1 MKNSPKH
8 PVSSLAWKRRAATP
22 LAALCMLFL
31 PAMMAAQQPQL
42 IPQPRE
48 VQTQSGSFLVAPP
61 SASGPSAEI
70 RIGLPVNSADAFAA
84 GQLNRE
90 LKQAAGFVLPVASPP
105 PGAEDHVPAITLGR
119 FDQPAIA
126 KLLQARGIQTGDIG
140 DEGYVLDVAPGSV
153 LVAGK
158 DEAGLFYGVQ
168 TLRQLVIP
176 DGKGASITGVRV
188 RDWPALRYRGTQVDL
203 ARGPVPKLEYM
214 KRIVRTIAQYKMNQ
228 LYLYM
233 EDSFRLKGQPLVGV
247 LSDTLSQRDWREL
260 VAYAAPY
267 HVDLIPATEGCG
279 HLHKVLR
286 FEQYSGIAE
295 RPHGHV
301 LAPGDPKAAA
311 FLNSMYQQMA
321 PVFPAPFY
329 HIGCDETEEL
339 GLGRSAPLVQQSG
352 YAQVYVSSLKQ
363 AYELALAYHK
373 EVMFW
378 GDIAAEHPEMI
389 GSLPKDAIVAS
400 WEYGPH
406 PNYDKWV
413 QPFAAAGMKVLI
425 CPWVANTSL
434 IIPDNEEAVANISR
448 FIRDGHKANAI
459 GTDVTVW
466 NDDGESLYG
475 LNWWGIVYGAAS
487 AWEPGM
493 VDMASF
499 NQKYDWDFYR
509 NPGHQFAD
517 AISSLSHL
525 NEVLRAGH
533 ETETYDEHM
542 GGADDIRYWINPFT
556 TEGQAVAARVLP
568 VAAIVRTQAEAAFT
582 TFDNNRSQARR
593 NADTLDDLEFAALK
607 MDALGMRYQFAQEI
621 SNLYARAVIHQKDS
635 QHPIA
640 GNELAEIESTN
651 GRLDDMR
658 DYTTRL
664 RELYKQLW
672 LRENLPGW
680 LPNILQRY
688 DSDSQMLLGLGRQF
702 RSLRYLHYSGKPLPP
717 ADSLG
722 LLPPTDA
729 Q

>member
-1 MKNSPKH
+1 MKNTLKNRVP
-8 PVSSLAWKRRAATP
+8 PLVRARRSAIL
-22 LAALCMLFL
+22 LAAVCLFFL
-31 PAMMAAQQPQL
+31 PATMAAQQPQL

-48 VQTQSGSFLVAPP
+48 VQTQSGQFLIAPP
-61 SASGPSAEI
+61 GAAGPSAEI

-90 LKQAAGFVLPVASPP
+90 LQQAAGFSLPVASPP
-105 PGAEDHVPAITLGR
+105 PGAEDPLPSITLGR

-126 KLLQARGIQTGDIG
+126 KLLEARGIQTDGIG
-140 DEGYVLDVAPGSV
+140 DEGYVLDVAPGGV

-158 DEAGLFYGVQ
+158 DAAGLFYGVQ

-176 DGKGASITGVRV
+176 DGKGVSILGARV

-233 EDSFRLKGQPLVGV
+233 EDSFRINGQPLVGV
-247 LSDTLSQRDWREL
+247 LSDTLSQQDWRDL

-267 HVDLIPATEGCG
+267 HVDLVPATEGCG

-286 FEQYSGIAE
+286 FEQYGGIAE

-311 FLNSMYQQMA
+311 FLNSMYQQMVA
-321 PVFPAPFY
+321 VFPSPFY

-339 GLGRSAPLVQQSG
+339 GLGRSAPMVQQSS

-373 EVMFW
+373 QVMFW

-389 GSLPKDAIVAS
+389 SSLPKDAIVAS

-425 CPWVANTSL
+425 CPWVGNTSL
-434 IIPDNEEAVANISR
+434 IIPDNEEAAANISR

-475 LNWWGIVYGAAS
+475 LNWWGILYGAAS

-493 VDMASF
+493 VDAASF
-499 NQKYDWDFYR
+499 NQKYDWAFYR

-517 AISSLSHL
+517 AITSLSHL

-533 ETETYDEHM
+533 ETETYDEHR
-542 GGADDIRYWINPFT
+542 GGADDARYWINPFT
-556 TEGQAVAARVLP
+556 PEGQAVAARVLP
-568 VAAIVRTQAEAAFT
+568 VAGIMRKQAEAAFT
-582 TFDNNRSQARR
+582 TFVNDRSQARR
-593 NADTLDDLEFAALK
+593 NSDTLEDLKFAALK

-621 SNLYARAVIHQKDS
+621 SDLYARAVTHQNDTE
-635 QHPIA
+635 HRIT

-672 LRENLPGW
+672 LSENLPDW

-688 DSDSQMLLGLGRQF
+688 DSDSQMLLGLMRQF
-702 RSLRYLHYSGKPLPP
+702 RALRYQHYSGKPLPP
-717 ADSLG
+717 ADTLG
-722 LLPPTDA
+722 LLPPSIA
-729 Q
+729 P